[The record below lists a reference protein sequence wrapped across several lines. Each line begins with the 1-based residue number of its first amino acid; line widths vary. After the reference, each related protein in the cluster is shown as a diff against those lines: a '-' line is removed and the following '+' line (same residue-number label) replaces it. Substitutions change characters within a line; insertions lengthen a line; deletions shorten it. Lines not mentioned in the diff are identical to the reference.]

1 MTQQQEINELIKKLQ
16 RIEPSIRKDIK
27 RDLREAAAPII
38 AAIRGRAPISD
49 RAHRRG
55 SIVYRPGNVRRSI
68 QVLPLR
74 RTRNAVLVG
83 PRARGGTPDG
93 YYARF
98 LEFGTVKMSARP
110 FIDPAVQASFPIAE
124 RFILELLK
132 RRISRYENQNAVP

>member
-1 MTQQQEINELIKKLQ
+1 MTTKQEINEIIKKLQ
-16 RIEPSIRKDIK
+16 RIEPAIRKDIK
-27 RDLREAAAPII
+27 SDLREAAAPII
-38 AAIRGRAPISD
+38 AAIKGRAPVGNKI
-49 RAHRRG
+49 HKRG
-55 SIVYRPGNVRRSI
+55 SVVYRPGNLRKSI

-98 LEFGTVKMSARP
+98 LEFGTVKMAARP
-110 FIDPAVQASFPIAE
+110 FIDPAVEVSFPIAE

-132 RRISRYENQNAVP
+132 RRVERYENQNAV